1 MDGSD
6 GIECGYMRA
15 MFEFDLESFFSFFFL
30 LLLRYFDNSI
40 IL

>member
-15 MFEFDLESFFSFFFL
+15 MFEFDLESFFSFFFSFFSGIL
-30 LLLRYFDNSI
+30 I
-40 IL
+40 IR